1 MKVTEKDLRI
11 EGIRD
16 SQVDGVKIAEGTVPI
31 EDSDYFS
38 DADEYLFSTR
48 SRLAR
53 NFKEAGIIPR
63 GAEYDPLGNAM
74 RNRLDGPAL
83 KIEDDRAIADLY
95 VRDQYVA
102 NGFNPVN
109 SFDIEKGDRVGR
121 LAAYN
126 REEVGVVP
134 ETYSTDFP
142 AERQKAEDIIGSA
155 NDGRSI
161 YEDIIHPAIQPDIS
175 DLDSNEGVN
184 AARDVVMVELDDSL
198 LEPVNMSKEEIMNK
212 NLAKLVKSGDD
223 RPEKVGPG
231 NYLTA
236 IKEPVTEEG
245 FYTVLKNPMTAG
257 QHVNSRLAD
266 PEWQDRIVV
275 EFSYPRIIGEVEDE
289 SEAFN
294 FPSTLPTNYI
304 MKT

>member
-1 MKVTEKDLRI
+1 MNI
-11 EGIRD
+11 
-16 SQVDGVKIAEGTVPI
+16 
-31 EDSDYFS
+31 FS
-38 DADEYLFSTR
+38 LP
-48 SRLAR
+48 
-53 NFKEAGIIPR
+53 EAGIIPR

-74 RNRLDGPAL
+74 RNSLDGPAL

-142 AERQKAEDIIGSA
+142 AERQKAEDIIDSA

-198 LEPVNMSKEEIMNK
+198 LEPVNMSKEEIMTK
-212 NLAKLVKSGDD
+212 ILQSL
-223 RPEKVGPG
+223 
-231 NYLTA
+231 
-236 IKEPVTEEG
+236 
-245 FYTVLKNPMTAG
+245 
-257 QHVNSRLAD
+257 
-266 PEWQDRIVV
+266 
-275 EFSYPRIIGEVEDE
+275 
-289 SEAFN
+289 
-294 FPSTLPTNYI
+294 
-304 MKT
+304 